1 MVKLFREST
10 PDAPNVLAG
19 ETEDD
24 TSQFEGQA
32 DTLKGVTEFH
42 AEIVSIVVKGQ
53 PFVDVDFEFPEGNE
67 GGRGEHHEH

>member
-10 PDAPNVLAG
+10 PDAPNVLTG

-24 TSQFEGQA
+24 TSQTEGQA

-53 PFVDVDFEFPEGNE
+53 PFTDVGIKFPEDNE
-67 GGRGEHHEH
+67 GRHDDHHKH